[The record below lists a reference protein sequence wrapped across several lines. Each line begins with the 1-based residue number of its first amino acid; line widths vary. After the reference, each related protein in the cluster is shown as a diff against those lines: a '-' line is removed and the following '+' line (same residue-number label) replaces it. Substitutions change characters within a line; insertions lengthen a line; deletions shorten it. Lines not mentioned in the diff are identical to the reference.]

1 MLGCAIKLDAVLDF
15 SDSMI
20 FAMALA
26 NIIGIVIMAPVVKQ
40 EVKDYWQRFDNRKST
55 TA

>member
-1 MLGCAIKLDAVLDF
+1 MGLGPVIDF

-26 NIIGIVIMAPVVKQ
+26 NIVGLYLLMPVVKR
-40 EVKDYWQRFDNRKST
+40 ELRNYRAGIRNGSIGT
-55 TA
+55 TR